1 MWGVEMIWN
10 ALYTHAFFLTFVKKY
25 LYVFNEVYKLLYEKM
40 PVVNARLSL
49 FFFIGRSDENM
60 NLCLY

>member
-10 ALYTHAFFLTFVKKY
+10 ALYTHAFFLTFVKKC

-40 PVVNARLSL
+40 PVVNARLS

-60 NLCLY
+60 NLSLY